1 MSTNSATPISREL
14 LDDFYSECEEH
25 LGIIRQSIS
34 LLEQGTLQSEGDSA
48 LHRLFRSFHTL
59 KGNSGIIGLRDAEQ
73 LAHAIE
79 DFLRPLSS
87 QDSVP
92 SARVVNLLMEG
103 TQRYEEII
111 AAHRA
116 QQPAPDVRLFLK
128 ELSQATDSPAASGV
142 PKPETARDFAGRLKE
157 FSDKGLKIWKVSFTP
172 SAALDQRGVNVNQIR
187 SRLTSVGEIVHAV
200 PIIRSG
206 GAVSFDF
213 IVAVQESHD
222 DWSDWLADGVTAA
235 AVEVETPADKTK
247 APAPTTVSDSSHN
260 PFLAP
265 SHMVR
270 VDLARLD
277 ELLRIAGE
285 MVVQR
290 ARLDEKITR
299 IENTHPAIDCSGL
312 HEVNHNL
319 ERHLRDLRDSIMR
332 VRLVRVSEVFDRM
345 PFVVRDLARDTG
357 KQVHLTTSGAQTE
370 IDKFVVERLKDP
382 FLHLVRNAVS
392 HGIEPTETR
401 IARGKPAE
409 ATIHLSART
418 MGDSVVIEISDD
430 GGGVDHEQV
439 LTRARKL
446 GLTVPATPDDASILE
461 IISTPGFSTREE
473 ADLASGRG
481 VGMAVVAQALQE
493 MGGTMFMETMPGQG
507 TKFILRLPLTLAI
520 ADAFVVTAGGQNFA
534 VPQSVIEEII
544 EMEGGSAQTIESAQ
558 ILYHRGGT
566 LPLFCVAS
574 QFGLLRSQKNT
585 HPVVVVETDRGKV
598 GFIVDRVV
606 CQREVVV
613 RPLCDPLLHVPGIS
627 GATELGDGKPV
638 LILDPPLLAR
648 SGWRGRTRPVVYDPN

>member
-1 MSTNSATPISREL
+1 
-14 LDDFYSECEEH
+14 
-25 LGIIRQSIS
+25 
-34 LLEQGTLQSEGDSA
+34 
-48 LHRLFRSFHTL
+48 
-59 KGNSGIIGLRDAEQ
+59 
-73 LAHAIE
+73 
-79 DFLRPLSS
+79 
-87 QDSVP
+87 
-92 SARVVNLLMEG
+92 
-103 TQRYEEII
+103 
-111 AAHRA
+111 
-116 QQPAPDVRLFLK
+116 
-128 ELSQATDSPAASGV
+128 
-142 PKPETARDFAGRLKE
+142 
-157 FSDKGLKIWKVSFTP
+157 
-172 SAALDQRGVNVNQIR
+172 
-187 SRLTSVGEIVHAV
+187 GEIVHAA
-200 PIIRSG
+200 PIIRPG
-206 GAVSFDF
+206 GAISFEF
-213 IVAVQESHD
+213 TVAAAESHNEWN
-222 DWSDWLADGVTAA
+222 DWVADGVTATV
-235 AVEVETPADKTK
+235 VEVEASDGKTKTPAPGTVAD
-247 APAPTTVSDSSHN
+247 APAHN

-277 ELLRIAGE
+277 ELMRLAGE

-299 IENTHPAIDCSGL
+299 IENTHASVDCSGL
-312 HEVNHNL
+312 HEVNQNL

-345 PFVVRDLARDTG
+345 PFVVRDLARQTG
-357 KQVHLTTSGAQTE
+357 KQIHLTTSGSQTE

-401 IARGKPAE
+401 IARGKPPE
-409 ATIHLSART
+409 AIIHLAART
-418 MGDSVVIEISDD
+418 VGDSVVIEVSDD
-430 GGGVDHEQV
+430 GAGVDHEQV
-439 LTRARKL
+439 LARAQKL

-461 IISTPGFSTREE
+461 IISTPGFSTRDEV
-473 ADLASGRG
+473 DLASGRG
-481 VGMAVVAQALQE
+481 VGMAVVARALQE
-493 MGGTMFMETMPGQG
+493 MGGTMFMETTAGQG

-520 ADAFVVTAGGQNFA
+520 ADAFVITAGGQNFA
-534 VPQSVIEEII
+534 VPQSAIEEII
-544 EMEGGSAQTIESAQ
+544 EMDGGSTQTIESAE

-585 HPVVVVETDRGKV
+585 HPVVVAETDRGKV

-613 RPLCDPLLHVPGIS
+613 RPLRDPLLHVPGIS

-648 SGWRGRTRPVVYDPN
+648 SGWRGRNRPVVYDPN